1 MPQNNTP
8 HTEPN
13 YSASN
18 TETPLHSR
26 MSSMSKQ
33 WLVVFSGKL
42 SQQLFGFLTGVLI
55 AKALGSAALGNY
67 QLGIVIVHLLANVT
81 IMGTDR
87 GLMRYIPIFQ
97 KQHPGKAKSVIFDSL
112 GLSFFVSLLLA
123 VILFLGAEFIGT
135 SFFDN
140 ETFGRALRIFAFYL
154 PAFTMWRLLVAV
166 FDGLK
171 RADIET
177 PIQNILT
184 PGIFVLFLAGI
195 SLVKPALMPVIW
207 ARITAYSLACVLLAY
222 LALRTFKPLFRAKS
236 QSIDLR
242 SYYAFSAP
250 LLLIST
256 LHLLMNHVDILLT
269 GIYMTESDVGIYTI
283 AQRMAILSLLGLQ
296 AINII
301 FAPHISELFND
312 DKLQD
317 MARLFKLFTRWIF
330 IFSLLVFAFYIV
342 FKKQLLSFFGAEF
355 LAGQTALMLLSIGQM
370 INALGGPNGTILIM
384 TGKQKWMLL
393 NSVLMLIL
401 NVIFNMLFIPR
412 WGINGAALGTGL
424 SIIIIN
430 VLKTAQL
437 YHELEIHPYNMVY
450 LKSTAIIAG
459 ATGLA
464 WVMQQIVQFQG
475 LGGAIIGGFIFL
487 ILCIIGYWLFGQNE
501 DDKIIIEFVRQKL
514 RMGK

>member
-1 MPQNNTP
+1 MPRNNPP

-13 YSASN
+13 VSERNA
-18 TETPLHSR
+18 ETPLHSR

-33 WLVVFSGKL
+33 WLVVFSGKV
-42 SQQLFGFLTGVLI
+42 SQQIFGFITGVLI
-55 AKALGSAALGNY
+55 AKVLGSAALGHY
-67 QLGIVIVHLLANVT
+67 QLSMVIVHLLANIT

-87 GLMRYIPIFQ
+87 GLIRYIPIFQ
-97 KQHPGKAKSVIFDSL
+97 KHQPGKAKRVIYSSL
-112 GLSFFVSLLLA
+112 GISFFISLILTL
-123 VILFLGAEFIGT
+123 ILFLGAPFIAAT
-135 SFFDN
+135 FFDN
-140 ETFGRALRIFAFYL
+140 KTFATALRIFAFYL
-154 PAFTMWRLLVAV
+154 PAFTLWRLLVAV
-166 FDGLK
+166 FDGFK

-177 PIQNILT
+177 PIQNIVT
-184 PGIFVLFLAGI
+184 PAIFVLLLVGI
-195 SLVKPALMPVIW
+195 SLVNPALTPVIW
-207 ARITAYSLACVLLAY
+207 ARITAYSLACVLLAF
-222 LALRTFKPLFRAKS
+222 LAWRTFKPLFLAKS

-242 SYYAFSAP
+242 AYYAFSAP

-269 GIYMTESDVGIYTI
+269 GIYMTDSDVGIYTI

-301 FAPHISELFND
+301 FAPHISELFSDN
-312 DKLQD
+312 KLQD

-342 FKKQLLSFFGAEF
+342 FKKQLLSFFGTEF
-355 LAGQTALMLLSIGQM
+355 LAGQTALMLLSFGQM

-412 WGINGAALGTGL
+412 WGISGAALGTGL

-437 YHELEIHPYNMVY
+437 YYELRIHPYNTVY
-450 LKSTAIIAG
+450 LKSTAIIAV
-459 ATGLA
+459 ATGIA
-464 WVMQQIVQFQG
+464 WLMQQVVQFQG
-475 LGGAIIGGFIFL
+475 LGGAIIGGLVFL
-487 ILCIIGYWLFGQNE
+487 VLCIMGYWLFGQNE
-501 DDKIIIEFVRQKL
+501 DDKIIIEFMRQKL
-514 RMGK
+514 KKGR